1 MTPFLKRTF
10 GDLAVP
16 LAGLILLALFPSQ
29 QAFLAQ
35 IAITAI
41 LVLSLDLVVGFAGL
55 ATLGHA
61 AMFGAG
67 AYAAG
72 LYSLHVWSEP
82 LTGLITGALAGAV
95 VAGVTALMLMR
106 AHGLTFLMMTVA
118 ITQVLYELV
127 SKARVVTGG
136 DDGLYGITMQPL
148 LGLWEFD
155 FFGRL
160 AFWYSLAVLGI
171 VFIALRRLMGTSF
184 GQTVRAIRDDAGRV
198 ASLGGRVYR
207 HRVVLYVISG
217 AIAGLAG
224 ALSAQTVQ
232 VVGLTSLS
240 VTYSAEILVMLVLGG
255 TGRLWGALVGTV
267 VFTLIHHYASSI
279 DPERW
284 MLVIGLIL
292 VGIVLFLPGGLTR
305 GIELIHARLT
315 GRVRQ

>member
-1 MTPFLKRTF
+1 MTSFPTRTL

-16 LAGLILLALFPSQ
+16 LTGLILLALYPSQ

-72 LYSLHVWSEP
+72 LYALHVWSEP
-82 LTGLITGALAGAV
+82 LTGLIAGALAGAV
-95 VAGVTALMLMR
+95 VAGATALMLMR

-118 ITQVLYELV
+118 ISQVLYEIV
-127 SKARVVTGG
+127 SKARDVTGG
-136 DDGLYGITMQPL
+136 DDGLYGFTMQPV
-148 LGLWEFD
+148 LGEWEFD
-155 FFGRL
+155 FFGKL
-160 AFWYSLAVLGI
+160 AFWYSLAVLWI
-171 VFIALRRLMGTSF
+171 VFVLLRRLMMTPF

-198 ASLGGRVYR
+198 GSLGGRVYR
-207 HRVVLYVISG
+207 HRVVLYTLSG
-217 AIAGLAG
+217 GIAGLAG

-232 VVGLTSLS
+232 VVGLSSLS

-255 TGRLWGALVGTV
+255 TGRLWGALVGTL
-267 VFTLIHHYASSI
+267 VFTVIHHYAASI
-279 DPERW
+279 DPVRW
-284 MLVIGLIL
+284 MLFIGLIL
-292 VGIVLFLPGGLTR
+292 VVIVLFLPGGLTR
-305 GIELIHARLT
+305 GI
-315 GRVRQ
+315 